1 VGVSHEIGDPIRTGP
16 LGGSIVVNPHTAP
29 SASGM
34 MHRAFT
40 TRVPSLLSM
49 TTAWLV
55 FCGAP
60 VASAATTLVRAGGD
74 LQAALVNARPG
85 DTITLEPGATYV
97 GNFTLPE
104 KSGTGWITIRPS
116 GADPVPEGTRI
127 TPALAAGLPKLRSPN
142 NQPVVLAARSAHHW
156 RLVLLELEGGGDK
169 SGEILALGDGSAAQS
184 SLSHV
189 PHDLVIDRC
198 YIHGDAATGQKRC
211 VALNSAATTIT
222 SSHISDCKRVGQD
235 AQAIAGWNGPGP
247 FTISNNYL
255 EGAAENLIFGGSDP
269 SIPNLVPSDILIT
282 GNLISRPPEWRR
294 QSWQVKNLL
303 ELKNARRVKIVRNV
317 IQNNWQAAQS
327 GFAVLFTVRNQDGG
341 CRWCQVEDVV
351 FEGNVVQHSA
361 AGISILGF
369 DDNHPSLQT
378 QSIVIRNN
386 VFADIDNQ
394 NWGGN
399 GYCFMFNG
407 GPRRIVIDHNTIIQ
421 EHASGILQVEGPP
434 VLEFTFTNNIVR
446 HNAYGIIGSDH
457 APGRDTISAFFPA
470 STVTHNVIA
479 DGDASRYPSGNQ
491 FPSSAQF
498 RAQFAGY
505 GDGNFRLAESSPW
518 RNAGSDGRDLG
529 AEFRPKAVPR

>member
-1 VGVSHEIGDPIRTGP
+1 
-16 LGGSIVVNPHTAP
+16 
-29 SASGM
+29 

-40 TRVPSLLSM
+40 KRVPWLLSA

-60 VASAATTLVRAGGD
+60 VASAATTFVRAGGD
-74 LQAALVNARPG
+74 LQTALVNARPG

-104 KSGTGWITIRPS
+104 KNGTGWITIRPS

-142 NQPVVLAARSAHHW
+142 NQPVVLTARSAHHW

-169 SGEILALGDGSAAQS
+169 SGEILALGDGSAAQN

-198 YIHGDAATGQKRC
+198 YIHGDAAAGQKRC

-222 SSHISDCKRVGQD
+222 SSHVSDCKRVGQD

-247 FTISNNYL
+247 FTITNNYL
-255 EGAAENLIFGGSDP
+255 EGAAQNLIFGGADP

-282 GNLISRPPEWRR
+282 GNLVSRPPEWRR
-294 QSWQVKNLL
+294 QSWQVKNLV

-341 CRWCQVEDVV
+341 CRWCQIDDVV
-351 FEGNVVQHSA
+351 FEGNLVQHSA

-369 DDNHPSLQT
+369 DDIHPSQQT
-378 QSIVIRNN
+378 QSIVVRNN

-399 GYCFMFNG
+399 GYCFMLNG

-457 APGRDTISAFFPA
+457 APGRDTLSAFFPG

-505 GDGNFRLAESSPW
+505 GEGNFRLVESSPW